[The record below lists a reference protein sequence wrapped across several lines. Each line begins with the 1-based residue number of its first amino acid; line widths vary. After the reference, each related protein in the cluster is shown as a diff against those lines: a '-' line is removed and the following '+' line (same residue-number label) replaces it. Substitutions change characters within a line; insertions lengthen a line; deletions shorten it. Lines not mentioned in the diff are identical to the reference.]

1 MGMVALVNPVVAV
14 SLGVLIVGETLDVRQ
29 WAGIL
34 VILLSLLLMKLPQ
47 NLRWNSLKARG

>member
-1 MGMVALVNPVVAV
+1 
-14 SLGVLIVGETLDVRQ
+14 LIVGEALDMRQ

-47 NLRWNSLKARG
+47 NLRCNPLKARG